1 MGIVHAIIRMS
12 SSGDRQKSVDMMKTQ
27 NLSKLLFA
35 GVAVGIALSGAI
47 VLTTAVS
54 SISEPV
60 SVSET
65 KTDRLVVEAGSDPKS
80 DRVSSGAEHQQVV
93 RDGKSDALE
102 ITLAILRGSDITPSD
117 PLPFPDALETA
128 EIDIEADTETAIVAP
143 VKETIKTPVAA
154 PTVKV
159 VTSRAEPVNII
170 PVPAPVEN
178 TPVSAPTTTTN
189 FTTEPAAVS
198 SDIGI
203 RPDLAR

>member
-1 MGIVHAIIRMS
+1 
-12 SSGDRQKSVDMMKTQ
+12 MKPQ

-35 GVAVGIALSGAI
+35 GVAVGIALSSAI
-47 VLTTAVS
+47 VLTTSVS

-60 SVSET
+60 SVSAT
-65 KTDRLVVEAGSDPKS
+65 KTDRLIVEAVSDPKS
-80 DRVSSGAEHQQVV
+80 DRVSAGAAHQQVV

-117 PLPFPDALETA
+117 PLPFPDILETA
-128 EIDIEADTETAIVAP
+128 ATDIEADVETATVAP
-143 VKETIKTPVAA
+143 VKETIKAPAAA
-154 PTVKV
+154 PAVKV
-159 VTSRAEPVNII
+159 VTSVSKPVNII

-178 TPVSAPTTTTN
+178 TPVSAPATSTN

-198 SDIGI
+198 PDIGI